1 MSNTMTTQITTAAAA
16 ILRSITHT
24 EIAHATLAPSELDL
38 LFRAAEGSVDVTEQ
52 YGHHDVWGTDGAG
65 REWRVAARP
74 SIA

>member
-1 MSNTMTTQITTAAAA
+1 MTTQLTTAAAA

-24 EIAHATLAPSELDL
+24 EIAHATLDAAELAAL
-38 LFRAAEGSVDVTEQ
+38 LIASEGSVDVTEQ